1 MKKKTVSDII
11 VFVSY
16 NNKDAKMFKISEI
29 AKKLRNFTGI
39 GDVLYYEQ
47 ESYDSFVK
55 FMNDNIG
62 KCDVLLLFCS
72 PNSLNSSFV
81 EKEWTAAD
89 ALGKPIIPM
98 FFKPE
103 YIPPLLSSRVGV
115 ELDPNNFKRNIQ
127 EIYNIILKKCSSKIE
142 SMPKKATKKPIE
154 TELPTSSQKT
164 GMKMC
169 IKCNTFLALQGSD
182 YCVNCKPSGTNI
194 GQSQI
199 SEGAQQQAQNI
210 AAMGITVSQQQSQ
223 ASGGAQ
229 QQSFSSD
236 VDKPEKPEIM
246 DKLSTI
252 EKDVKDI
259 KKQTTLIIENQLN
272 HYEDLTNK
280 LENLNKKR
288 DNLNYQVIELQSKG
302 DLTKIDEV
310 QQEIEQLGFE
320 IKDLIM
326 NVQDTVDVIAENAIK
341 ILEKQDLTEEFLKK
355 YLASDWDKIRI
366 SWKEY
371 REGNIN
377 KKELI
382 KKIIKTV
389 GILGVK
395 KLIKK
400 VI

>member
-1 MKKKTVSDII
+1 MKKKT
-11 VFVSY
+11 
-16 NNKDAKMFKISEI
+16 
-29 AKKLRNFTGI
+29 
-39 GDVLYYEQ
+39 
-47 ESYDSFVK
+47 
-55 FMNDNIG
+55 
-62 KCDVLLLFCS
+62 
-72 PNSLNSSFV
+72 
-81 EKEWTAAD
+81 
-89 ALGKPIIPM
+89 
-98 FFKPE
+98 
-103 YIPPLLSSRVGV
+103 
-115 ELDPNNFKRNIQ
+115 
-127 EIYNIILKKCSSKIE
+127 
-142 SMPKKATKKPIE
+142 
-154 TELPTSSQKT
+154 SSQET

-199 SEGAQQQAQNI
+199 SEGAQQQAQKI

-223 ASGGAQ
+223 LSGGSQ

-236 VDKPEKPEIM
+236 VDKPENPEIM

-252 EKDVKDI
+252 EKDVKEV

-326 NVQDTVDVIAENAIK
+326 NVQDTVDVIAENAIN
-341 ILEKQDLTEEFLKK
+341 ILEKQDLTEKFLKK

-382 KKIIKTV
+382 KKIIKTA

-400 VI
+400 II

>member
-29 AKKLRNFTGI
+29 AKKLRDFTGI

-47 ESYDSFVK
+47 ESYDNFVK

-199 SEGAQQQAQNI
+199 SE
-210 AAMGITVSQQQSQ
+210 QQSQ
-223 ASGGAQ
+223 VSGGAQ

-280 LENLNKKR
+280 LENLNRRR
-288 DNLNYQVIELQSKG
+288 DNLNYRVIELQSKG

-382 KKIIKTV
+382 KKIIKTA